1 MEYIKPELLC
11 LVAVAV
17 VLGRCFK
24 ESQVRDKYIPGLL
37 MVICMVL
44 ATLWV
49 LATSSIN
56 NPGEVALAFFT
67 GIVQGILCAGA
78 GIGLHQ
84 TFVVQPQK
92 DREEE
97 ESPKA

>member
-1 MEYIKPELLC
+1 MEINLMEYIKPELLC

-24 ESQVRDKYIPGLL
+24 ESHIQDKYIPGLL
-37 MVICMVL
+37 MIIIMVL

-49 LATSSIN
+49 VATS
-56 NPGEVALAFFT
+56 ALANLGEIALAVFT

-78 GIGLHQ
+78 GVGLHQ
-84 TFVVQPQK
+84 TFVVQPKK
-92 DREEE
+92 D
-97 ESPKA
+97 ESN